1 MKCINAKSLPHLWRG
16 WKMGHAWYWV
26 GCPVQCPS
34 GACLSEGVAV
44 ELVFQ
49 LALHY
54 LFFFLHWC
62 SVSLKVY
69 LQTSADPGKLQ

>member
-1 MKCINAKSLPHLWRG
+1 MGRAWDWWGGLPCAVPIWR
-16 WKMGHAWYWV
+16 
-26 GCPVQCPS
+26 
-34 GACLSEGVAV
+34 LSEGIAV

-49 LALHY
+49 CALRY

-62 SVSLKVY
+62 SVSLKEY